1 MRTIE
6 ELDGAG
12 LLAHT
17 DELAEVLRACV
28 LAGASVGFELPCPH
42 EEARA
47 FWLGLQGAVA
57 RGERR
62 LFAVRGDD
70 GRIDGTLQLMLAGM
84 PNGRHR
90 AELSKMLVHPRAR
103 RQGMAQAL
111 VRHAEAAARSLG
123 RTLVVLDTCSGEPA
137 EGMYLKLGYQRCG
150 EIPQYATMPDGRLG
164 ATTFMYKLLPCVA
177 AADPGEPDSV
187 ALMAELDET
196 LQAITG
202 DSGRTRFSAGD
213 ARGDGGRFALAR
225 DAQGRVLGCG
235 ALRPMAGEGAAAG
248 SAPADVAE
256 IKRMYARPGSKGVG
270 SAVLGWLEAEARR
283 IGYRALRL
291 ETRLVNTR
299 AVQFYLSHGYRR
311 IENFGRYAGNPAA
324 ACFEKAL

>member
-1 MRTIE
+1 MPTIS
-6 ELDGAG
+6 ELDAAG
-12 LLAHT
+12 LLA
-17 DELAEVLRACV
+17 DADQLAEVLRACV
-28 LAGASVGFELPCPH
+28 LAGASVGFELPFPH

-47 FWLGLQGAVA
+47 FWLGLHGAVE

-62 LFAVRGDD
+62 LFVVRGAD
-70 GRIDGTLQLMLAGM
+70 GRIDGTLQLVLAGM

-103 RQGMAQAL
+103 RQGLAQAL
-111 VRHAEAAARSLG
+111 VRHAEAVARSLG
-123 RTLVVLDTCSGEPA
+123 PTLIVLDTCSGEPA
-137 EGMYLKLGYQRCG
+137 EGMYLKLGYERCG

-164 ATTFMYKLLPCVA
+164 ATTFMYKLLPQVA
-177 AADPGEPDSV
+177 AADPGEPDAV
-187 ALMAELDET
+187 ALMAELDAT

-202 DSGRTRFSAGD
+202 DSGRTQFSAGD
-213 ARGDGGRFALAR
+213 ARGDNGRFAMAR
-225 DAQGRVLGCG
+225 DAQGRALGCG
-235 ALRPMAGEGAAAG
+235 ALRPMGAALEA
-248 SAPADVAE
+248 AE

-270 SAVLGWLEAEARR
+270 SALLAWLEAEARS
-283 IGYRALRL
+283 IGYRVLRL

-299 AVQFYLSHGYRR
+299 AVQFYLAHGYRR

>member
-6 ELDGAG
+6 QLDGAG
-12 LLAHT
+12 LLAHA
-17 DELAEVLRACV
+17 DQLAEVLRACV
-28 LAGASVGFELPCPH
+28 LAGASVGFELPCPR

-47 FWLGLQGAVA
+47 FWLGLHDAVE

-62 LFAVRGDD
+62 LFIVRGAD
-70 GRIDGTLQLMLAGM
+70 GRIDGTLQLVLAAM
-84 PNGRHR
+84 PNSRHR

-111 VRHAEAAARSLG
+111 VRHAEATARALG
-123 RTLVVLDTCSGEPA
+123 RTLIVLDTCSGEPA
-137 EGMYLKLGYQRCG
+137 EGMYLKLGYERCG
-150 EIPQYATMPDGRLG
+150 EIPQFATMPDGRLG
-164 ATTFMYKLLPCVA
+164 ATTFMYKLLPRVA
-177 AADPGEPDSV
+177 AADPGETD
-187 ALMAELDET
+187 ALALLAELDGT

-202 DSGRTRFSAGD
+202 DRGGTQFRADD
-213 ARGDGGRFALAR
+213 ARGAAGRFALAR
-225 DAQGRVLGCG
+225 DAQGRAFGCG
-235 ALRPMAGEGAAAG
+235 ALRPLGD
-248 SAPADVAE
+248 SVAE

-270 SAVLGWLEAEARR
+270 SAVLAWLEAEARL
-283 IGYRALRL
+283 IGYRVLRL

-299 AVQFYLSHGYRR
+299 AVQFYLAHGYQR

>member
-12 LLAHT
+12 LLAHAGQ
-17 DELAEVLRACV
+17 LAEVLRACV

-47 FWLGLQGAVA
+47 FWLGLHGALE

-62 LFAVRGDD
+62 LFVVRGAD
-70 GRIDGTLQLMLAGM
+70 GRVDGTLQLVLAGM

-103 RQGMAQAL
+103 RQGSAQAL
-111 VRHAEAAARSLG
+111 ILHAEAVARALG
-123 RTLVVLDTCSGEPA
+123 RTLLVLDTCSGEPA
-137 EGMYLKLGYQRCG
+137 ERMYLKLGYERCG
-150 EIPQYATMPDGRLG
+150 EIPQFATMPDGRLG
-164 ATTFMYKLLPCVA
+164 ATTFMYKLLPRVA

-187 ALMAELDET
+187 ALMAELDGT
-196 LQAITG
+196 LQALTG
-202 DSGRTRFSAGD
+202 DSGSTSFRAED
-213 ARGDGGRFALAR
+213 ARGEAGRFAVAR
-225 DAQGRVLGCG
+225 DAQGRALGCG
-235 ALRPMAGEGAAAG
+235 ALRPMG
-248 SAPADVAE
+248 DNVAE
-256 IKRMYARPGSKGVG
+256 IKRMYARPGSKGIG
-270 SAVLGWLEAEARR
+270 SAVLAWLEAEARL

-291 ETRLVNTR
+291 ETRLANLR
-299 AVQFYLSHGYRR
+299 AVQFYLAHGYQRT
-311 IENFGRYAGNPAA
+311 ENFGRYAGNPAA

>member
-1 MRTIE
+1 MRTID
-6 ELDGAG
+6 ELDGSG
-12 LLAHT
+12 LLAHAN
-17 DELAEVLRACV
+17 ELAEVLRACV

-47 FWLGLQGAVA
+47 FWLGLHGAVE

-62 LFAVRGDD
+62 LLVVRGAH
-70 GRIDGTLQLMLAGM
+70 GKIDGTLQLVLAGM

-103 RQGMAQAL
+103 RQGLAQAL
-111 VRHAEAAARSLG
+111 LRHAEAMARSLG
-123 RTLVVLDTCSGEPA
+123 RSLIVLDTCTGGPA

-164 ATTFMYKLLPCVA
+164 ATTFMYKLLPRVA
-177 AADPGEPDSV
+177 AADPGEPESA
-187 ALMAELDET
+187 ALMAELDAT

-202 DSGRTRFSAGD
+202 DSGRTQFSADD
-213 ARGDGGRFALAR
+213 ARGAAGRFAVAR
-225 DAQGRVLGCG
+225 DAHGRAVGCG
-235 ALRPMAGEGAAAG
+235 ALRPMAAHGECDAG
-248 SAPADVAE
+248 IAE
-256 IKRMYARPGSKGVG
+256 IKRMYARPGSKGIG

-291 ETRLVNTR
+291 ETRLANTR
-299 AVQFYLSHGYRR
+299 AVQFYLAHGYRR
-311 IENFGRYAGNPAA
+311 IENFGRYIGNPAA
-324 ACFEKAL
+324 ACFEKRL